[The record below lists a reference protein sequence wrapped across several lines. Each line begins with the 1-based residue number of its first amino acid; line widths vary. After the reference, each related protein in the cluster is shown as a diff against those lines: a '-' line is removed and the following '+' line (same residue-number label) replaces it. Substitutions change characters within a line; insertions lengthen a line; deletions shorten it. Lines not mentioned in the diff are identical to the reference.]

1 MAASCKVGG
10 DASYGSH
17 SVVAPMTVTGT
28 TGSRTTSI
36 YVKVKRR
43 RVLSQ
48 VLIGADRQPIT
59 DVVVSTANVIGKGT
73 GSRDRHGR
81 HPSAVNTPISCHET
95 TSVDGRQRLLVRS
108 FNDP

>member
-1 MAASCKVGG
+1 
-10 DASYGSH
+10 
-17 SVVAPMTVTGT
+17 MTVTGT

-81 HPSAVNTPISCHET
+81 PPSAVNTPISCHET

-108 FNDP
+108 FNDPYYFSNHASK